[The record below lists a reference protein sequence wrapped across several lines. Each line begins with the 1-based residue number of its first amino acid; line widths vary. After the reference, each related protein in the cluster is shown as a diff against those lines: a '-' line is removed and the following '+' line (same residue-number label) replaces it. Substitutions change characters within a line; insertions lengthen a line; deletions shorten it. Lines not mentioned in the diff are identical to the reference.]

1 MTPPRTLRLPTRRRG
16 RLGLWLLLGIS
27 VLFFF
32 ISPLVRLLAEWPWFS
47 ALGYERVF
55 ATRWIASLVL
65 GIVTGG
71 VAFAFLYANLRFAQR
86 GVVPNPVVMQVNA
99 QTPAVDVTRLV
110 RRLALPAALVLALF
124 MALATSTAWMPVLQ
138 FLHQT
143 PFGVTDPVFGRDIAY
158 YVFTLPVVGG
168 VLGLLMFLGMIALLA
183 CGALY
188 ALRGDVVL
196 YRKSLTIEPSARLH
210 LALLLAFVLLV
221 TALRVYFVRLP
232 ETLYS
237 ATGPLFGASYANLH
251 GTVIGLKLA
260 ALAAL
265 VGAVLVIASARSKR
279 LVRNAGLAVALYFGV
294 TLLGVIVYPAVVQ
307 KLFVA
312 PNELSK
318 ETPQL
323 RYHIDATRRAWG
335 LESVLVRDL
344 SGEARLT
351 ERDIQAN
358 RPTIDNVRLWDRD
371 PLLQT
376 FGQLQEIRTYYDFV
390 SVDDDRYIVDGHYR
404 QVMLSPRELNSAS
417 LPTRTFI
424 NERLTFTHG
433 MGLTLGP
440 VNAVTEEGLPVLFI
454 KDLPPVSTV
463 SLQVKRPEIYFGELA
478 DEWVFANTGQPEFD
492 YPSGD
497 ENIFTSYKGSG
508 GVQVGGLFRRLVLA
522 AYFRSLKV
530 LLSSDIKNESRA
542 MYIRNIRARARMAL
556 PFLIFDADPYMVI
569 DDAGRLVWIMD
580 AYTATSRYPYAQPL
594 QNGINYMRNS
604 VKVVIDAFEGSVTA
618 YLADPADPLIRTFA
632 KIFPGIFHPLDSM
645 PGDLRA
651 HLRYPEDLFHVQT
664 ELYGTYHMA
673 EPDIFYHREDQWQK
687 PVLSIAPERP
697 DPFLRHMVMRLPEE
711 KQAEFILMVPFTPRG
726 KDNLASWMVAR
737 NDGAHY
743 GELVVYRFPKQ
754 SLVFGPTQIVNRI
767 NQDTEIARQVALW
780 DQGGSQVIRGNLL
793 VIPIEESLIYVM
805 PLYLRAQGGRIPELK
820 RVVVAYQNRV
830 VMEETLDAGLT
841 QLFGAAGA
849 ATREPPRAAGGA
861 GAANAA
867 PAMNA
872 RAADLARR
880 ANESFRRALEAQR
893 AGDWARYG
901 EELRRL
907 EEVLRQLQAV
917 LGGRQ

>member
-1 MTPPRTLRLPTRRRG
+1 MAELRLPLRRR
-16 RLGLWLLLGIS
+16 RRTLGLWLLGVTIL
-27 VLFFF
+27 VFFF
-32 ISPLVRLLAEWPWFS
+32 ISPVIGLLAEWPWFS

-55 ATRWIASLVL
+55 ATRLVASFTLGVL
-65 GIVTGG
+65 AGG

-86 GVVPNPVVMQVNA
+86 GIVPNPVVIQANA

-110 RRLALPAALVLALF
+110 RRLALPSALAFALFLAL
-124 MALATSTAWMPVLQ
+124 AVSTDWMPVLQ

-143 PFGVTDPVFGRDIAY
+143 PFGVTDPVFGRDLAY
-158 YVFTLPVVGG
+158 YVFTLPIVTG
-168 VLGLLMFLGMIALLA
+168 VLAISTVLVTLSLLA

-188 ALRGDVVL
+188 ALRGDVVV
-196 YRKSLTIEPSARLH
+196 YRRTVTIEPSARLH
-210 LALLLAFVLLV
+210 LGLLIAAMFVL
-221 TALRVYFVRLP
+221 TALRIFFVRLP
-232 ETLYS
+232 GTLYS
-237 ATGPLFGASYANLH
+237 TTGPLFGASFADLH
-251 GTVIGLKLA
+251 GRLLGLRIAGA
-260 ALAAL
+260 AAIL
-265 VGAVLVIASARSKR
+265 GAVLVLAGLRSKLLGR
-279 LVRNAGLAVALYFGV
+279 TALLAVGIYFGV
-294 TLLGVIVYPAVVQ
+294 SLLGVVIYPAVVQ
-307 KLFVA
+307 KLVVA

-323 RYHIDATRRAWG
+323 RRHIDATRRAWG
-335 LESVLVRDL
+335 LDSVLVRDL

-390 SVDDDRYIVDGHYR
+390 SVDDDRYVVDGRYR

-440 VNAVTEEGLPVLFI
+440 VNEVTEEGLPVLFI
-454 KDLPPVSTV
+454 KDLPPASSV
-463 SLQVKRPEIYFGELA
+463 SLAVKRPEIYFGELT
-478 DEWVFANTGQPEFD
+478 DNWVFANTGQQEFD

-497 ENIFTSYKGSG
+497 ENIFGTYKGNG
-508 GVQVGGLFRRLVLA
+508 GVEVGGLLRRLVLA

-530 LLSSDIKNESRA
+530 LLSSDITSASRA
-542 MYIRNIRARARMAL
+542 MYIRNIRARAHAAL

-569 DDAGRLVWIMD
+569 DGGGRLRWILD
-580 AYTATSRYPYAQPL
+580 AYTATTRYPYAQPL
-594 QNGINYMRNS
+594 SNGINYMRNS
-604 VKVVIDAFEGSVTA
+604 VKVVIDAYDGSVTA
-618 YLADPADPLIRTFA
+618 YQADSADPLVRTFA

-645 PGDLRA
+645 PADLRA

-767 NQDTEIARQVALW
+767 NQDTEIARQIALW

-830 VMEETLDAGLT
+830 VMEETLDAGLA
-841 QLFGAAGA
+841 QLFGGPGA
-849 ATREPPRAAGGA
+849 ATRAPVRVSETRAAGSA
-861 GAANAA
+861 VS
-867 PAMNA
+867 A

-880 ANESFRRALEAQR
+880 ANESFRRAMEAQR

-907 EEVLRQLQAV
+907 EDVLRQLQAAV
-917 LGGRQ
+917 EERKP

>member
-1 MTPPRTLRLPTRRRG
+1 MTSSRTLRLPGRRRG
-16 RLGLWLLLGIS
+16 RLALWLLVGLS
-27 VLFFF
+27 VLFFL
-32 ISPLVRLLAEWPWFS
+32 ISPLIQLLAEWPWFS

-55 ATRWIASLVL
+55 ATRLIASLLL
-65 GIVTGG
+65 GIVAGG
-71 VAFAFLYANLRFAQR
+71 AAFALLYANLRFAQR
-86 GVVPNPVVMQVNA
+86 GIVPNPVVMQMNA

-124 MALATSTAWMPVLQ
+124 IALAMSSGWMPVLQ
-138 FLHQT
+138 FLNQT
-143 PFGVTDPVFGRDIAY
+143 PFGVTDPVFGRDVGY
-158 YVFTLPVVGG
+158 YVFTLPIVGG
-168 VLGLLMFLGMIALLA
+168 VLGLLMFLVVVALLA
-183 CGALY
+183 SGALY
-188 ALRGDVVL
+188 ALRGDVVI
-196 YRKSLTIEPSARLH
+196 YRKNLTIEPSARLH
-210 LALLLAFVLLV
+210 LAVLLAVLFVL

-232 ETLYS
+232 GTLFS
-237 ATGPLFGASYANLH
+237 TNGPLFGASYANLH
-251 GTVIGLKLA
+251 GTIIGLKLA
-260 ALAAL
+260 GLAAL
-265 VGAVLVIASARSKR
+265 VGAALVVAGARSKR
-279 LVRNAGLAVALYFGV
+279 LGRNALLAVAIYFGV
-294 TLLGVIVYPAVVQ
+294 SLLGVVVYPAVVQ
-307 KLFVA
+307 RLIVA
-312 PNELSK
+312 PNELNK

-335 LESVLVRDL
+335 LDRVLVRDL
-344 SGEARLT
+344 SGEAALT

-358 RPTIDNVRLWDRD
+358 RTTIDNVRLWDRD

-390 SVDDDRYIVDGHYR
+390 SVDDDRYMIDGRYR

-440 VNAVTEEGLPVLFI
+440 VNEVTEEGLPVLFV
-454 KDLPPVSTV
+454 KNLPPASTV
-463 SLQVKRPEIYFGELA
+463 SVAVRRPEIYFGELT
-478 DEWVFANTGQPEFD
+478 DTWVFANTGQAEFD

-497 ENIFTSYKGSG
+497 ENIFASYKGNG
-508 GVQVGGLFRRLVLA
+508 GVRVGGFLRRLVLS

-530 LLSSDIKNESRA
+530 LLSSDITSQSRA
-542 MYIRNIRARARMAL
+542 MYIRNIRQRARTAL

-569 DDAGRLVWIMD
+569 DAGGRLRWILD
-580 AYTATSRYPYAQPL
+580 GYTATTRYPYAEPL
-594 QNGINYMRNS
+594 QNGVNYMRNS
-604 VKVVIDAFEGSVTA
+604 VKVVIDAYDGTVTA
-618 YLADPADPLIRTFA
+618 YLADPADPLVRTFA
-632 KIFPGIFHPLDSM
+632 KIFAGIFQPLDSM
-645 PGDLRA
+645 PADLRA
-651 HLRYPEDLFHVQT
+651 HLRYPEDLFHVQS
-664 ELYGTYHMA
+664 ELYGAYHMA

-711 KQAEFILMVPFTPRG
+711 RQAEFILMVPFTPRG

-737 NDGAHY
+737 NDGEHY

-793 VIPIEESLIYVM
+793 VIPLEESLIYVM

-830 VMEETLDAGLT
+830 VMEETLDAGLA
-841 QLFGAAGA
+841 QLFGGGAEAGA
-849 ATREPPRAAGGA
+849 ARAPARV
-861 GAANAA
+861 AATPGAA
-867 PAMNA
+867 PATNA

-880 ANESFRRALEAQR
+880 ANESYRRALEAQR

-907 EEVLRQLQAV
+907 EDLLRQLQTV
-917 LGGRQ
+917 LGGRE